1 MIGFSLA
8 YDWLREWHKFL
19 GTITEC
25 SKAET
30 KQSWI
35 SFNTPLKI
43 AQNVVNHNGMVMSKG
58 IHKLLF
64 ISPLEGK
71 CVEKKGP
78 RGKANEGHGISRTIQ
93 NHKNI
98 LLLRL
103 RLGFDPA

>member
-1 MIGFSLA
+1 MVLVWHIIGQESGTS
-8 YDWLREWHKFL
+8 FL
-19 GTITEC
+19 GTVTEC

-35 SFNTPLKI
+35 SFNTPLKLLK
-43 AQNVVNHNGMVMSKG
+43 MLSKG
-58 IHKLLF
+58 IHKLLL
-64 ISPLEGK
+64 ILPLEGK

>member
-1 MIGFSLA
+1 
-8 YDWLREWHKFL
+8 
-19 GTITEC
+19 
-25 SKAET
+25 
-30 KQSWI
+30 
-35 SFNTPLKI
+35 
-43 AQNVVNHNGMVMSKG
+43 MSKG
-58 IHKLLF
+58 IHKLLL
-64 ISPLEGK
+64 ILPLEGK

>member
-1 MIGFSLA
+1 MVLVWHIIGQESGTS
-8 YDWLREWHKFL
+8 FL
-19 GTITEC
+19 GTVTEC

-43 AQNVVNHNGMVMSKG
+43 AQNVVNHNGMVTSKG

>member
-1 MIGFSLA
+1 
-8 YDWLREWHKFL
+8 
-19 GTITEC
+19 
-25 SKAET
+25 
-30 KQSWI
+30 
-35 SFNTPLKI
+35 
-43 AQNVVNHNGMVMSKG
+43 MSKG

-78 RGKANEGHGISRTIQ
+78 RGKANEGHGISTTIQ

>member
-1 MIGFSLA
+1 MAQVFWEQSQSAVKL
-8 YDWLREWHKFL
+8 
-19 GTITEC
+19 
-25 SKAET
+25 
-30 KQSWI
+30 KQSNRI